1 MNSGLLIP
9 VIVIFSGIGL
19 MVCFKLYNDKV
30 KSIIISHDQIQID
43 FKLLKSRVDN
53 LLNQEQTNEQTNEQ
67 DHTSEDPLLGV

>member
-9 VIVIFSGIGL
+9 AIVVFSGIGI

-43 FKLLKSRVDN
+43 FKLLKSRVDT
-53 LLNQEQTNEQTNEQ
+53 LLNQGQTNEPRH
-67 DHTSEDPLLGV
+67 DDEDPLLGV